1 VGQENRRLPSPAL
14 VISVLALIVAVGG
27 GAFAIAASE
36 SKQDRKIAR
45 IARKAVRKLAPKLS
59 VKHAQ
64 TAGSATKADSADNA
78 TNAFNLQ
85 GQPASDFRLHC
96 AADLHRAADLC
107 FEFTERAPTSYTDA
121 LKTCALAQRR
131 LPDEGELALV
141 FDHLGA
147 PQDEQWASGHY
158 QLEVGGLFLD
168 FGVGLSEDQDR
179 NFTLI
184 GQLATK
190 GKPYRCVTSATNSP

>member
-1 VGQENRRLPSPAL
+1 M
-14 VISVLALIVAVGG
+14 SVLALIVAVGG
-27 GAFAIAASE
+27 GAFAIGAST
-36 SKQDRKIAR
+36 SKQDRR
-45 IARKAVRKLAPKLS
+45 IARKTVRNLAPKLS

-64 TAGSATKADSADNA
+64 AADNA

-107 FEFTERAPTSYTDA
+107 FEVNERALASYTDA

-147 PQDEQWASGHY
+147 PQDIHWASGHY
-158 QLEVGGLFLD
+158 QLDLAGNFLD
-168 FGVGLSEDQDR
+168 FGVALSEDPAD
-179 NFTLI
+179 NISLI

-190 GKPYRCVTSATNSP
+190 AETYRCVTSATNSP